1 MAKILMALYAVA
13 SYGCFVAIFLLLV
26 GFVGDAPL
34 PKTIDRGT
42 QGPLAWAV
50 VCNVLLISLFGLQHS
65 VMARPAFKRW
75 WTRLVPA
82 PIERSTYVLIA
93 SLLLGLVMWQW
104 RPIPEPVLWDIQ
116 QASARTAIVAL
127 FWAGWEVILASTC
140 MINHFELFGLRQ
152 ACTHLMGR
160 QLPAQPF
167 RTPLLYRRIRHPIYL
182 GFLIAFWAAPRMT
195 LGHLLFGLVWTAYIL
210 VGICFEERDL
220 LAQFGARYLRYREQ
234 AGMLFPSLGKR
245 ER

>member
-1 MAKILMALYAVA
+1 MTKILMTLYAVA
-13 SYGCFVAIFLLLV
+13 SYCLFLAIFLLLV
-26 GFVGDAPL
+26 GFVGDFPL

-42 QGPLAWAV
+42 QGSLTRAV

-65 VMARPAFKRW
+65 VMARPGFKRW
-75 WTRLVPA
+75 WTRLVA
-82 PIERSTYVLIA
+82 EPIERSTYVLIA

-116 QASARTAIVAL
+116 QSAAKTVIVAL
-127 FWAGWEVILASTC
+127 FWAGWAVLLASTYL
-140 MINHFELFGLRQ
+140 INHFELFGLRQ
-152 ACTHLMGR
+152 VHIHLMGR
-160 QLPAQPF
+160 QLPEQQF

-195 LGHLLFGLVWTAYIL
+195 LGHLLFALVWTAYIL
-210 VGICFEERDL
+210 IGIYFEERDL
-220 LAQFGARYLRYREQ
+220 LTQFGARYLRYRQE
-234 AGMLFPSLGKR
+234 AGMLFPSLRKR